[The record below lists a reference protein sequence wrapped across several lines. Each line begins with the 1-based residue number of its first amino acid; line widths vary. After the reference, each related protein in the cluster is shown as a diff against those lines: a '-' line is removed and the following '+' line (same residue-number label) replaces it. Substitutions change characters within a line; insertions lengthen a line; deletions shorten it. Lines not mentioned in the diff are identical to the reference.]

1 MGMPKNLGEAYKWFA
16 LAAAS
21 GDAEAAKRR
30 DQIKSK
36 LDAPT
41 LAKADQ
47 ASWASWTA
55 KQELAEANEV
65 AEPAEWADVSATPD
79 ASLVSRAQGLLNRL
93 GYDAGTPDGLIGAR
107 TREAIKTFERKN
119 GLEETGKVT
128 ALLVA
133 KLERLAS

>member
-1 MGMPKNLGEAYKWFA
+1 VVRSCRGERRCR
-16 LAAAS
+16 AA
-21 GDAEAAKRR
+21 ERR

-36 LDAPT
+36 LHAPT
-41 LAKADQ
+41 LPEADQ
-47 ASWASWTA
+47 ALASWTA

-128 ALLVA
+128 VPLVA